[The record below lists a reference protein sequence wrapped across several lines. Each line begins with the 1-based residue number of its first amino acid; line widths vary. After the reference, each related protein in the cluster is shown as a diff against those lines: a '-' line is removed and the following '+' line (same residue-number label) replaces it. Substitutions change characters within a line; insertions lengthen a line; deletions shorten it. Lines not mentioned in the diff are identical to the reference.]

1 MHPYPNW
8 VLKSEKVTM
17 FKKNHDNST
26 MKMLYL
32 FIASFKLTQI
42 HTLYQLFPSLF
53 PHISQLIASVCKLC
67 DDSLNL
73 LELLAWCQ
81 CRTSWEILAGWNWR
95 FIGFYWAYQ
104 MFSSLYKGV
113 SNTVKDSP
121 FCFMLL
127 NESICLLKVHTQPV
141 GVKVLFQFIKFFI
154 YRDGIIWKP
163 VNFLQW
169 RAKVF
174 PHCNIHVPTKGH
186 LTMTLRYFILKTGY
200 RAMSKK
206 ISLSCFLQHYM
217 LYISITE
224 LRRNVHLGDEKLR
237 NVHSIFEFRKNPLKK
252 KATNEKTR
260 LMQWQKFPYP
270 THQKLQ
276 N

>member
-17 FKKNHDNST
+17 FKKNHNNST

-104 MFSSLYKGV
+104 MFSSLYKRV

-169 RAKVF
+169 KAKVF

-200 RAMSKK
+200 RAMSIK

-224 LRRNVHLGDEKLR
+224 LGDEKLR
-237 NVHSIFEFRKNPLKK
+237 NVHSIFEFRKKSKK

>member
-1 MHPYPNW
+1 
-8 VLKSEKVTM
+8 
-17 FKKNHDNST
+17 

-104 MFSSLYKGV
+104 MFSSLYKRV

-127 NESICLLKVHTQPV
+127 NENVCLLKVHTQLV

-169 RAKVF
+169 KAKVF
-174 PHCNIHVPTKGH
+174 PRCNILTKGH
-186 LTMTLRYFILKTGY
+186 LTMTLHYFISKTGY
-200 RAMSKK
+200 RAMSIRHLFHASFNITCYIHQLQNWEEMFILVMKNKGMYIVSLNLEK
-206 ISLSCFLQHYM
+206 IQEESNKW
-217 LYISITE
+217 E
-224 LRRNVHLGDEKLR
+224 
-237 NVHSIFEFRKNPLKK
+237 NP
-252 KATNEKTR
+252 A
-260 LMQWQKFPYP
+260 MQWQKFPYP